1 MNTKILRTYT
11 CLFLMLVMALALSVT
26 LLAVDERGV
35 EIEAGSVML
44 NVATAESDGGYYTVD
59 VPIRINKNS
68 GFVSL
73 RFFAYNP
80 ESIELIE
87 WIEGDVFPKPNSAN
101 QMPSI
106 QNNGTVN
113 GILVFYN
120 DSMSVNNKTA
130 TGTLVTL
137 RYKVPTSVA
146 LGDLEI
152 RLVLKE
158 VYEEDGDQYT
168 NPVKINSYCTV
179 KNGKIS
185 VVDVPPEPVYGDVNG
200 DETVDTL
207 DVIYLA
213 RQLGGWVGY
222 TDVDEAAADINGDG
236 EVTSTDLVCLSRYI
250 AGWTGYGELP
260 LSNNK

>member
-1 MNTKILRTYT
+1 
-11 CLFLMLVMALALSVT
+11 MLVMALTLPVT
-26 LLAVDERGV
+26 LLAVDEKGI
-35 EIEAGSVML
+35 EIEAGSALL

-59 VPIRINKNS
+59 VPIKINKNS

-73 RFFAYNP
+73 RFYAYHP
-80 ESIELIE
+80 ESIELID
-87 WIEGDVFPKPNSAN
+87 WIEGDIYPKPNSVN

-106 QNNGTVN
+106 QNNGTEN
-113 GILVFYN
+113 GILVFYY
-120 DSMSVNNKTA
+120 DGMSVNNKTA

-137 RYKVPTSVA
+137 RYKVPTSIA

-152 RLVLKE
+152 RLSLKE
-158 VYEEDGDQYT
+158 VYEEDGDRYT

-179 KNGKIS
+179 TNGKIS
-185 VVDVPPEPVYGDVNG
+185 VVDVPPEPVCGDVNG

-207 DVIYLA
+207 DVICLA
-213 RQLGGWVGY
+213 RHLANWRAY
-222 TDVDEAAADINGDG
+222 TDVNEAVADVNGDG
-236 EVTSTDLVCLSRYI
+236 EVTLIDLVCLSRFI